1 MHSKRSTVLLGT
13 AMSLAVAGGAS
24 AATDINL
31 NRNVIPNLNETCQS
45 LAQEIRAWNNSVPD
59 EHSDMIIEALNS
71 DDAQACARAEETLA
85 SAEPTEE
92 RMRDRER
99 ATDRET
105 AEMEMSDEVTERVE
119 LEQQATIEGQAAV
132 IVPEPQVDV
141 EVDAPEVTVRKAQPQ
156 VSVQEQAATIQVEQP
171 QPNVNVQ
178 IPEIVVQV
186 EVPAPR
192 IFVQTDEPT
201 VDIASADPQVEVQQ
215 GEPRVT
221 VRQPD
226 PELRVDLGVES
237 QGEEAQPGEPQM
249 AEDMNE
255 DDTEMNRGGDVDVAG
270 NAPQVRIVEP
280 EGEPEISISSAE
292 PNVEFRGSE
301 PNVSVSFAQEPTV
314 EITQTGQPTVTF
326 ETAEEREARMQQE
339 TEDRRQASAAEEG
352 AGETREQASAN
363 AEGAAQSDM
372 QGDVILVSDLLGM
385 DVIGANGEDLGE
397 PEAVIER
404 AGRMMIVIE
413 EGGFLGLG
421 QNAVAVPMER
431 VAFNVE
437 EEELQLQQ
445 LTEQEI
451 EDAGDFEYDASEEL
465 GMNDQVRL
473 R

>member
-13 AMSLAVAGGAS
+13 AMSLAVAGGAT

-31 NRNVIPNLNETCQS
+31 NRNVIPNLNESCQA
-45 LAQEIRAWNNSVPD
+45 LAEEIRAWNNSVPD

-71 DDAQACARAEETLA
+71 DDPQACAQAEETLA

-92 RMRDRER
+92 MRDSETLQ
-99 ATDRET
+99 ASDRET

-141 EVDAPEVTVRKAQPQ
+141 EVDAPEVTVRKSQPQ
-156 VSVQEQAATIQVEQP
+156 VSVQERAATIQVEQP
-171 QPNVNVQ
+171 QPNVAVQ
-178 IPEIVVQV
+178 IPEIIVQV

-201 VDIASADPQVEVQQ
+201 VDVASADPQVEVQQ

-237 QGEEAQPGEPQM
+237 QGEEALPGEPQM
-249 AEDMNE
+249 AEDMD
-255 DDTEMNRGGDVDVAG
+255 DDTEMNRGGDVDVAS

-280 EGEPEISISSAE
+280 EGEPEVSIASAQ
-292 PNVEFRGSE
+292 PNVEFRGSD

-314 EITQTGQPTVTF
+314 QISQTGQPTVTF
-326 ETAEEREARMQQE
+326 ETSEEREARMQQ
-339 TEDRRQASAAEEG
+339 TEDSRQASAA
-352 AGETREQASAN
+352 QAESD
-363 AEGAAQSDM
+363 AQQQTDM
-372 QGDVILVSDLLGM
+372 QADIILVGDLLDM

-421 QNAVAVPMER
+421 QNAVAIPMER
-431 VAFNVE
+431 VAFNIE

-445 LTEQEI
+445 LTEDEI
-451 EDAGDFEYDASEEL
+451 EDASDFEYDASEEL